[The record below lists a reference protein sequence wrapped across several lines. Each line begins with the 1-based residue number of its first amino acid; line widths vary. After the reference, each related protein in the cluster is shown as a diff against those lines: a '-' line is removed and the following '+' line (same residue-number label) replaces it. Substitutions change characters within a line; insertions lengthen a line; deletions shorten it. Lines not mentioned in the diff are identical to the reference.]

1 MSFHEESIFL
11 EIIHN
16 GKFFFPA
23 WRHYGNPNTD
33 VRCDRC
39 FKTNLVCAIGY
50 HDRDL
55 CLDCTEIICNKNKHI
70 NSMPPFIP
78 VPKPLYPHPYITRM
92 AQDIFKPNLTFMSQ
106 DFFKK

>member
-1 MSFHEESIFL
+1 MSLQEESIFL
-11 EIIHN
+11 EIVHN
-16 GKFFFPA
+16 GRFFFPA
-23 WRHYGNPNTD
+23 WKHYGNPNTD

-39 FKTNLVCAIGY
+39 FKTHLTCSIGY

-55 CLDCTEIICNKNKHI
+55 CLDCAEIICNKNTKLTPI
-70 NSMPPFIP
+70 
-78 VPKPLYPHPYITRM
+78 PKPLFPHPYITRM